1 MAEPGFV
8 ERHGLHSDEQLTA
21 AAAVLERV
29 EREQLELVRVSFV
42 DQHGLLRGKTVAAAE
57 LGSVLRNGLAVVSTL
72 LSKDT
77 SGQTVYSAFAPDGG
91 VGIAEM
97 AGAGD
102 MVMVP
107 DPGTFRVLEWAGR
120 TGWLLCDLHFRN
132 GEPVPLCSRGVLRR
146 AVGRAADLGYAVQTG
161 IELEFHL
168 FRTTSP
174 QAAPDHSEDGA
185 AAAGFELLNPG
196 YQLLSE
202 DRMDALGPIVAEFAG
217 QLRRL
222 GVPLRTLE
230 VEFGPSQLEVTL
242 SPELGVRAADTVIL
256 LRAALKQLAR
266 RHGYHVTFM
275 CRPRIPRVF
284 SSGWHLHQSLLLAGP
299 DGPRNAFLPTG
310 DDATRD
316 DAPLSEVGR
325 GFLAGQLRHA
335 RAASAFAVPTI
346 NGYKRF
352 QSYSM
357 APDRVLWALGSRA
370 ALLRVTGSAA
380 DGSTHLENRVGEP
393 SANPY
398 LYLAAQLVA
407 GLNGIEHGWD
417 PGPPADEPY
426 ETEAPRLP
434 ATLGEAL
441 DALAE
446 DTEFRRSF
454 GARFADYYIG
464 IKRHEL
470 ARFHAAVTEWE
481 QREYFELF

>member
-8 ERHGLHSDEQLTA
+8 ERHGLHSGEQLA
-21 AAAVLERV
+21 AAAQVLEPV

-42 DQHGLLRGKTVAAAE
+42 DQHGLLRGKTVTAAE
-57 LGSVLRNGLAVVSTL
+57 LGSVLRGGVAVVSTL

-77 SGQTVYSAFAPDGG
+77 SGQTVYSAFSPDGG

-107 DPGTFRVLEWAGR
+107 DPGTFRVLEWAER
-120 TGWLLCDLHFRN
+120 TGWLLCDLHFRS
-132 GEPVPLCSRGVLRR
+132 GEAVPLCSRGVLRR
-146 AVGRAADLGYAVQTG
+146 AVARAADLGYTVQTG

-168 FRTTSP
+168 FRATGAP
-174 QAAPDHSEDGA
+174 ERPGQADDDSTP
-185 AAAGFELLNPG
+185 AGYALLNPG

-202 DRMDALGPIVAEFAG
+202 DRMDALGPIVSEFAG

-230 VEFGPSQLEVTL
+230 IEFGPSQLEVTL
-242 SPELGVRAADTVIL
+242 SPELGVAAADTVIL

-284 SSGWHLHQSLLLAGP
+284 SSGWHLHQSLLRADP
-299 DGPRNAFLPTG
+299 DGPRNAFLPPADGTDPG
-310 DDATRD
+310 
-316 DAPLSEVGR
+316 PLSEVGR

-335 RAASAFAVPTI
+335 RAASAFAVPTV

-398 LYLAAQLVA
+398 LYVAAQLVA
-407 GLNGIEHGWD
+407 GLDGVEHGWD
-417 PGPPADEPY
+417 PGPAADEPY

-441 DALAE
+441 DALAG
-446 DTEFRRSF
+446 DTEFRNSL
-454 GARFADYYIG
+454 GARFVDYYIG

-470 ARFHAAVTEWE
+470 ARFHAAVTDWE

>member
-8 ERHGLHSDEQLTA
+8 ERHELHSEEQLA
-21 AAAVLERV
+21 AAAQVLERV

-57 LGSVLRNGLAVVSTL
+57 LGSVLRNGLAIVSTL

-107 DPGTFRVLEWAGR
+107 DPSTFRVLEWADR
-120 TGWLLCDLHFRN
+120 TGWLLCDLHFHN
-132 GEPVPLCSRGVLRR
+132 GEPVPLCSRGLLRR
-146 AVGRAADLGYAVQTG
+146 AVGRAADLGYTVQTG
-161 IELEFHL
+161 VELEFHL
-168 FRTTSP
+168 FRATG
-174 QAAPDHSEDGA
+174 APPGASHPDDGPA
-185 AAAGFELLNPG
+185 PAGYELLNDG

-202 DRMDALGPIVAEFAG
+202 DRMDALGPIVAELAG

-256 LRAALKQLAR
+256 LRAALRQLAR

-284 SSGWHLHQSLLLAGP
+284 SSGWHLHQSLLLAGA
-299 DGPRNAFLPTG
+299 DGPRNAFLPIPADG
-310 DDATRD
+310 GG
-316 DAPLSEVGR
+316 PLSQVGR

-357 APDRVLWALGSRA
+357 APDRVLWAMGSRA

-407 GLNGIEHGWD
+407 GLNGVERGWD
-417 PGPPADEPY
+417 PGPAADEPY

-446 DTEFRRSF
+446 DTEFRDSF

-470 ARFHAAVTEWE
+470 ARFHAAVTDWE

>member
-8 ERHGLHSDEQLTA
+8 ERHQLHSEEQLA
-21 AAAVLERV
+21 AAAQVLERV
-29 EREQLELVRVSFV
+29 ERERLELVRVSFV

-57 LGSVLRNGLAVVSTL
+57 LGSVLRNGLAIVSTL

-107 DPGTFRVLEWAGR
+107 DPSTFRVLEWADR
-120 TGWLLCDLHFRN
+120 TGWLLCDLHFHN
-132 GEPVPLCSRGVLRR
+132 GEAVPLCSRGLLRR
-146 AVGRAADLGYAVQTG
+146 AVGRAADLGYTVQTG
-161 IELEFHL
+161 VELEFHL
-168 FRTTSP
+168 FRATG
-174 QAAPDHSEDGA
+174 APPGAGHPDDGA
-185 AAAGFELLNPG
+185 APAGYELLNSG

-202 DRMDALGPIVAEFAG
+202 DRMDALGPIVAELAG

-256 LRAALKQLAR
+256 LRAALRQLAR

-299 DGPRNAFLPTG
+299 DGPRNAFLPDPADG
-310 DDATRD
+310 G
-316 DAPLSEVGR
+316 PLSPVGR
-325 GFLAGQLRHA
+325 GYLAGQLRHA

-357 APDRVLWALGSRA
+357 APDRVLWAMGSRA

-407 GLNGIEHGWD
+407 GLNGVERGWD
-417 PGPPADEPY
+417 PGPAADEPY

-446 DTEFRRSF
+446 DTGFRDSF
-454 GARFADYYIG
+454 GTRFADYYTG

-470 ARFHAAVTEWE
+470 ARFHAAVTDWE

>member
-8 ERHGLHSDEQLTA
+8 ERHELHSEEQLA
-21 AAAVLERV
+21 AAAQVLERV

-57 LGSVLRNGLAVVSTL
+57 LGSVLRNGLAIVSTL

-107 DPGTFRVLEWAGR
+107 DPSTFRVLEWADR
-120 TGWLLCDLHFRN
+120 TGWLLCDLHFHN
-132 GEPVPLCSRGVLRR
+132 GEPVPLCSRGLLRR
-146 AVGRAADLGYAVQTG
+146 AVGRAADLGYTVQTG
-161 IELEFHL
+161 VELEFHL
-168 FRTTSP
+168 FRATG
-174 QAAPDHSEDGA
+174 APPGASHPDDGP
-185 AAAGFELLNPG
+185 AGYELLNDG

-202 DRMDALGPIVAEFAG
+202 DRMDALGPIVAELAG

-256 LRAALKQLAR
+256 LRAALRQLAR

-299 DGPRNAFLPTG
+299 DGPRNAFLPTPADG
-310 DDATRD
+310 GG
-316 DAPLSEVGR
+316 PLSQVGR

-357 APDRVLWALGSRA
+357 APDRVLWAMGSRA

-407 GLNGIEHGWD
+407 GLNGVERGWD
-417 PGPPADEPY
+417 PGPAADEPY

-446 DTEFRRSF
+446 DTEFRDSF

-470 ARFHAAVTEWE
+470 ARFHAAVTDWE